1 MKRTQYILF
10 SIVLLL
16 VLRSGNMV
24 AQSVA
29 NYTPARAT
37 GVAYNSILSTGNAV
51 EAWRTTNIGDGSY
64 YDDNRS
70 YPVLIGFDFWYDGK
84 KYTQFSVSTN
94 GYIDFDTSSWNG
106 GSGALQQYAPYGPYS
121 TDFVDPTRSAPPNG
135 TGAGTVT
142 ALAPFYYDLTTWQTT
157 VPLGN
162 SIMYLL
168 TGAAPNRVLTVEW
181 INMSTWLTQ
190 ADTLD
195 FQVKLYE
202 STGVIEYDYGY
213 MSGAIV
219 IEAGFGYVTGINAP
233 SISPNPP
240 TAAQLLCLQTANT
253 NTFSNVQQ
261 SQLLAMPQ
269 SNSQYT
275 FTPRTPANPSNLT
288 FNAVTQTSM
297 TLNWTDNAINEV
309 GYAIYNSLDGINYT
323 YITQLAANSTSYPA
337 AGLSPGTMY
346 FWNVYAVTEGRLSAN
361 LNGSQATAAAANF
374 TSRQTGNWN
383 TGTTWVGLAVPTAN
397 SNVTIA
403 DGHTVTIDGD
413 ITVNNLIVGGG
424 ASGTLQIGNSAVART
439 LNVWGNITV
448 NAGAVFNVNAAS
460 ATSGHIL
467 NLTGN
472 ILNNSTFDL
481 GPSATTR
488 CQTTFNRSGSQTIS
502 GTGATTRFYLM
513 TLNMGISNSNVLDIT
528 SSNFSTQS
536 TGFLTI
542 TNGTFKY
549 EAPGAITPFTAS
561 FTIPLTG
568 GLWLNNA
575 SAIVSTTGGNLSV
588 TGYLRVTN
596 GTLNVG
602 TAADQQLLSN
612 GGTFI
617 IEGGAVN
624 VAGSF
629 VSAPYAIMNFTIS
642 AGTFTVATVSSTLAG
657 QAPFMLSVA
666 GSIFHETGGSIV
678 IRSAGNGNFGYIN
691 TNATGYSFL
700 GGVLQFGDN
709 LTPAGQTMQVNSNNP
724 VFNFTVNSANATA
737 QLVTNLTVNN
747 DVSITAGTL
756 NANNLNMTASGNWT
770 DAGTFTPGTG
780 TVTFTGLT
788 STAITKAAGETFYN
802 LTINK
807 SSTTVT
813 ANNNVTVSNAF
824 TLSQGTFA
832 VGSSILTLNG
842 TVTSS
847 GTLTSNTTGT
857 VNYNQ
862 GSAGQTVLTA
872 SYGNLT
878 LSAFSKTFPASTVGV
893 ASVLTA
899 PNPAT
904 AHVMTGNTIDFNG
917 AAAQIVTATTANFK
931 YNNLTMSN
939 SGTKSAGGAITVAST
954 LTVGNAIACDGV
966 TNNITVNGNI
976 SNSGSMTG
984 SGAGAVVL
992 TGGAS
997 AHALSGGGSYR
1008 SITMNDVN
1016 GATLSGNS
1024 TINGTLTFTSGVI
1037 TIPSTS
1043 DILSISS
1050 TGSITQVSGYVIG
1063 NLQMYI
1069 PTGASSNIFYI
1080 GTATKYL
1087 PVRLQF
1093 ANVGTAGQVTLGR
1106 RSNQQHPKI
1115 SDASATVDS
1124 TQDVKAYWII
1134 TNNGVVLTGTYTATF
1149 GFDAANECI
1158 GGVSPLAADFNGSR
1172 WNGSTWSYVAPGLR
1186 TADSTRLDALNAF
1199 GDFILGKSRAAL
1211 IAAVKSG
1218 LWYDPTVWSS
1228 HVPGQND
1235 TAKIVSPFTVTLDA
1249 NATVAKL
1256 DVNAGSTFNNGTFT
1270 LTITGGFILNG
1281 TWTSAGKISLT
1292 TSSDSLYG
1300 SGSMTGTSI
1309 LEIAGTNKAIASTAN
1324 LQLKQ
1329 VSILSGETLNNKG
1342 TITVDS
1348 LTGAAANSS
1357 FVNFPGSTLTIN
1369 GPLLATGTF
1378 DAGTCPNTVIFNGTI
1393 LQTVKQATY
1402 CNIIISGT
1410 GAKVVNDGAAITAHG
1425 DVTQQSGT
1433 PFTVGTTV
1441 GTVTMQID
1449 GGLISG
1455 DNFVNNADINIGN

>member
-1 MKRTQYILF
+1 MKHTLYILF
-10 SIVLLL
+10 FIVLLL
-16 VLRSGNMV
+16 VLWSGNMV

-29 NYTPARAT
+29 NYTPARTT
-37 GVAYNSILSTGNAV
+37 GVAYNSISSTGNAV
-51 EAWRTTNIGDGSY
+51 NAWRTINISDGSY

-84 KYTQFSVSTN
+84 RYTQFSVSTN
-94 GYIDFDTSSWNG
+94 GFMDFDTSSWNG
-106 GSGALQQYAPYGPYS
+106 GSGSVEPNNPYGPYS
-121 TDFVDPTRSAPPNG
+121 TDFVNPTRSAPAG
-135 TGAGTVT
+135 GIGTVT
-142 ALAPFYYDLTTWQTT
+142 ALAPIYFDLTTWQTS

-162 SIMYLL
+162 SIMYQL

-181 INMSTWLTQ
+181 VNMSTWVNQ
-190 ADTLD
+190 NDTLN

-213 MSGAIV
+213 MAGTIA

-233 SISPNPP
+233 SILPNPP
-240 TAAQLLCLQTANT
+240 TAAQLLCLQTENT
-253 NTFSNVQQ
+253 NTFSNGQQ
-261 SQLLAMPQ
+261 NQLTAMPQ
-269 SNSQYT
+269 NYSRYT
-275 FTPRTPANPSNLT
+275 FTPKIPATPSNLT
-288 FNAVTQTSM
+288 FSAVTPTSM
-297 TLNWTDNAINEV
+297 TLNWTDNASNEV
-309 GYAIYNSLDGINYT
+309 GYAIYNSTDGINYT
-323 YITQLAANSTSYPA
+323 FVTQLAANSISYPA
-337 AGLSPGTMY
+337 AGLSPGTTY
-346 FWNVYAVTEGRLSAN
+346 YWNVYAVTEGGLSAS
-361 LNGSQATAAAANF
+361 LNGSQATTAATNF
-374 TSRQTGNWN
+374 TSFQTGNWN
-383 TGTTWVGLAVPTAN
+383 TGSTWVGGVVPTAN
-397 SNVTIA
+397 ANVTIA
-403 DGHTVTIDGD
+403 NTHTVTIDGN
-413 ITVNNLIVGGG
+413 ITVNNLTIGQG
-424 ASGTLQIGNSAVART
+424 ASGILQIGNSAVART
-439 LNVWGNITV
+439 LNVFGNITV
-448 NAGAVFNVNAAS
+448 NAGAIFRVNAAS

-472 ILNNSTFDL
+472 IINNGTFDL

-488 CQTTFNRSGSQTIS
+488 CQTVFNRAGNQTIS
-502 GTGATTRFYLM
+502 GTGATTDFYLM
-513 TLNMGISNSNVLDIT
+513 TLNMGTTNSNVLDIT

-568 GLWLNNA
+568 GLWLNNS

-588 TGYLRVTN
+588 IGYLRVTN

-642 AGTFTVATVSSTLAG
+642 GGTFTVATVSSTLAG
-657 QAPFMLSVA
+657 QAPFMLTIA
-666 GSIFHETGGSIV
+666 GSTFSQTGGTIV
-678 IRSAGNGNFGYIN
+678 IRRAGSGNFGYIN
-691 TNATGYSFL
+691 TNAASYSAL
-700 GGVLQFGDN
+700 GGMLQIGDYA
-709 LTPAGQTMQVNSNNP
+709 TPAGQTMQVNTNNP
-724 VFNFTVNSANATA
+724 VFNFTDSSANATA
-737 QLVTNLTVNN
+737 QLVTNNLTVNN
-747 DVSITAGTL
+747 NVLIAAGTV
-756 NANNLNMTASGNWT
+756 NANNLNITVSGNWT
-770 DAGTFTPGTG
+770 DQGTFTPGTG

-788 STAITKAAGETFYN
+788 STAITDATGETFYN

-807 SSTTVT
+807 SSATVT
-813 ANNNVTVSNAF
+813 ENNNVTVNNAF
-824 TLSQGTFA
+824 TITLGTFA

-842 TVTSS
+842 AVTSS
-847 GTLTSNTTGT
+847 GTLTSNATGT

-904 AHVMTGNTIDFNG
+904 AHVMTGNTINFNG
-917 AAAQIVTATTANFK
+917 SGAQTVTATTANFV
-931 YNNLTMSN
+931 YNNLTLSN
-939 SGTKSAGGAITVAST
+939 SGTKSAGGAIAVAST
-954 LTVGNAIACDGV
+954 LTVGNSITFDGV

-976 SNSGSMTG
+976 SNSGSVTG
-984 SGAGAVVL
+984 SGAGVVVL

-1008 SITMNDVN
+1008 SITLNDAN

-1080 GTATKYL
+1080 GTVTKYL

-1172 WNGSTWSYVAPGLR
+1172 WNGSAWSYVAPGLR

-1211 IAAVKSG
+1211 IFAIKTG
-1218 LWYDPTVWSS
+1218 LWDDATVWSS
-1228 HVPGQND
+1228 HIPGQND

-1249 NATVAKL
+1249 NVSVAKL
-1256 DVNAGSTFNNGTFT
+1256 DVNAGSTFNSSTFI

-1281 TWTSAGKISLT
+1281 TWTGAGTISLT
-1292 TSSDSLYG
+1292 TSSDSIYG
-1300 SGSMTGTSI
+1300 SGSMTGTSV

-1342 TITVDS
+1342 TVTIDS
-1348 LTGAAANSS
+1348 LTGAAATST
-1357 FVNFPGSTLTIN
+1357 FVNFPGSILTIN
-1369 GPLLATGTF
+1369 GPLLQTGSLS
-1378 DAGTCPNTVIFNGTI
+1378 AATCPNTVIYNGTVAETI
-1393 LQTVKQATY
+1393 KPTTY
-1402 CNIIISGT
+1402 CNIIMNNNGVKTASANFDTNGDLTVNLGSNLTIGSGVLVQVRGIT
-1410 GAKVVNDGAAITAHG
+1410 TTSGAITN
-1425 DVTQQSGT
+1425 
-1433 PFTVGTTV
+1433 
-1441 GTVTMQID
+1441 
-1449 GGLISG
+1449 GGNLLIS
-1455 DNFVNNADINIGN
+1455 D